1 MHAQFRA
8 WAILAMSPL
17 EVAFW
22 HIAQAFSRLK
32 RSFSDTCTRTPVDR
46 HTHHHTPC
54 YTNHALHHACTCST
68 VWAYVNVSFMQVRQ
82 EGAQQFTQRLDIAQ
96 HSMADKL
103 FVWHAVL
110 CEAETETL
118 HPVVVVV
125 CTGMQWRK
133 DQLSKT
139 VPSQALTFNSIALAN
154 LLSSGMRNVN
164 KSLVL
169 GDTRILMEEM
179 SATELKRTQE
189 LIGKK
194 LLVTSATFTGT

>member
-1 MHAQFRA
+1 M
-8 WAILAMSPL
+8 
-17 EVAFW
+17 
-22 HIAQAFSRLK
+22 
-32 RSFSDTCTRTPVDR
+32 
-46 HTHHHTPC
+46 
-54 YTNHALHHACTCST
+54 
-68 VWAYVNVSFMQVRQ
+68 NVSFMQVRQ
-82 EGAQQFTQRLDIAQ
+82 EGAQQFTQRLDVAQ
-96 HSMADKL
+96 HSVADKL
-103 FVWHAVL
+103 FIWHTIL

-133 DQLSKT
+133 DQLSNT
-139 VPSQALTFNSIALAN
+139 VLSQALTFNSIALAN

-179 SATELKRTQE
+179 SATELKRTQG

-194 LLVTSATFTGT
+194 HLVTSAAFTDT

>member
-1 MHAQFRA
+1 MQLWWELHVQCAETLLDCTVREEGGEDEEHHVILQRLWCVCITLSSQLVHAQFRA

-17 EVAFW
+17 EFAFR

-46 HTHHHTPC
+46 HTHHHTLHN
-54 YTNHALHHACTCST
+54 TNHALHHACTCST
-68 VWAYVNVSFMQVRQ
+68 VCAHMNVSFMQVRQ
-82 EGAQQFTQRLDIAQ
+82 EGAQQFTQRLDVAQ

-125 CTGMQWRK
+125 CTGMQ
-133 DQLSKT
+133 
-139 VPSQALTFNSIALAN
+139 
-154 LLSSGMRNVN
+154 
-164 KSLVL
+164 
-169 GDTRILMEEM
+169 
-179 SATELKRTQE
+179 
-189 LIGKK
+189 
-194 LLVTSATFTGT
+194 

>member
-1 MHAQFRA
+1 M
-8 WAILAMSPL
+8 
-17 EVAFW
+17 
-22 HIAQAFSRLK
+22 
-32 RSFSDTCTRTPVDR
+32 
-46 HTHHHTPC
+46 
-54 YTNHALHHACTCST
+54 
-68 VWAYVNVSFMQVRQ
+68 
-82 EGAQQFTQRLDIAQ
+82 
-96 HSMADKL
+96 
-103 FVWHAVL
+103 
-110 CEAETETL
+110 
-118 HPVVVVV
+118 

-179 SATELKRTQE
+179 SATELKRTQG

-194 LLVTSATFTGT
+194 HLVTSATFTDT